1 MSEREFENIFKCYY
15 SDIYNFAYH
24 YIMDSDEAQD
34 LVQDVF
40 INFFEKYKMLP
51 EETNTKHYLLAMT
64 KNRCISF
71 LRHKNVIDRNNL
83 KYFESLIFS
92 TTSEYDTTYDDLLIR
107 LNLSMENLSDLQKQ
121 IIKMKLEG
129 KEYSEISDELN
140 VTYSQ
145 IHKNIKKAYTKIR
158 SDMDK
163 TLHVPTDLLFFYLL
177 IDFYMMQ

>member
-1 MSEREFENIFKCYY
+1 MPEREFENIFKCHY

-24 YIMDSDEAQD
+24 YIMDPDEAQD

-40 INFFEKYKMLP
+40 INFFEKYKTLP
-51 EETNTKHYLLAMT
+51 EEINTKHYLLTMT

-92 TTSEYDTTYDDLLIR
+92 TTSEYDTTYDDLLMR

-158 SDMDK
+158 SGIDK
-163 TLHVPTDLLFFYLL
+163 TINGPVDLLFFYLL
-177 IDFYMMQ
+177 IDFYMM